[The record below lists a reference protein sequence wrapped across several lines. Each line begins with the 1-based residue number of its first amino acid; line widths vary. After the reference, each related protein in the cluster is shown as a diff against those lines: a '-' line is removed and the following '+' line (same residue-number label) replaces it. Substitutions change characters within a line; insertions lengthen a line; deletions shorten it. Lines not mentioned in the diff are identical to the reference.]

1 MLLKSLKM
9 KDFRQFNGEQKIEFS
24 VDKDQNVTIIMG
36 ENGAGKTTFAQAFK
50 WCFYGNTILD
60 GVLLSQELQNKMY
73 PGDENYV
80 EVIVELIHHGQ
91 EYTVK
96 RRLKYKKNTSG
107 QVVTGGQPDFT
118 IMCKGEDGN
127 QSTETNP
134 VLKMKDILPEELSG
148 YFFFDG
154 EHIEAMSKEISTRS
168 RSSDIRDAV
177 KNLLGLKAYDKALE
191 HLNQGRGSVIGSL
204 LDMFDGDADSEIG
217 NLRTEIGELSDR
229 LDEINK
235 QLETLADSTK
245 VASDKI
251 QELDIRIAKNSSS
264 KELAVKRA
272 NLERKLK
279 ELENAKMEQVGRF
292 LKIFN
297 KNGPRFFATRLIH
310 ESLLV
315 LKTADKLDTGIPDVT
330 ASTINF
336 LFNRKKCICGEHL
349 EAGEEHYD
357 RLYKL
362 LDSIPPKSLGSLIRE
377 FATACEEKTRDI
389 DMVMTDFE
397 EKFRFLRD
405 YDNSR
410 TEYEED
416 LKTISEQLK
425 DIEDVS
431 ALEDERNRYSRKL
444 RELSDNRDS
453 LNQEKGEKESRK
465 SALEERCR
473 VAATGN
479 QKNAEIETYKTY
491 ATYVYNSLKETYDE
505 KEAETRQRLAMVIDE
520 IFRQIYDGDFSLSL
534 DEKYNI
540 EVTPQLQTSTG
551 QSVAIILAFIA
562 GVIKMAR
569 DNSQKDGDLT
579 TSEPYPLVMDAPLS
593 AFDLKRIETVC
604 NVLPEIAEQVI
615 IFIKDTDGEYA
626 EKYLSHK
633 IGAHY
638 RLDMISQTRTD
649 LLQGVK

>member
-9 KDFRQFNGEQKIEFS
+9 KDFRQFNGEQEIVFS
-24 VDKDQNVTIIMG
+24 ADKDQNVTIIMG

-60 GVLLSQELQNKMY
+60 GVLLSQELQDKMY
-73 PGDENYV
+73 PGEEQYV

-96 RRLKYKKNTSG
+96 RRLKYKKNAGG
-107 QVVTGGQPDFT
+107 QIVAGGQPDFT
-118 IMCKGEDGN
+118 ITCKGEDGN
-127 QSTETNP
+127 QSTELNP

-177 KNLLGLKAYDKALE
+177 KSLLGLKAYDKALE

-204 LDMFDGDADSEIG
+204 IEMFDGDADSEIG
-217 NLRTEIGELSDR
+217 KLRTEIGMLSDR
-229 LDEINK
+229 IDEINK
-235 QLETLADSTK
+235 QLDMLTDSAK
-245 VASDKI
+245 FASEKI
-251 QELDIRIAKNSSS
+251 QGLDVRIAKNASS
-264 KELAVKRA
+264 KELAAKRA
-272 NLERKLK
+272 SLERKLK
-279 ELENAKMEQVGRF
+279 ELESAKLEQTGRF

-297 KNGPRFFATRLIH
+297 ANGPRLFATRLMH
-310 ESLLV
+310 EALLS

-357 RLYKL
+357 ILYKL

-377 FATACEEKTRDI
+377 FATVCEEKTHGIEMAKD
-389 DMVMTDFE
+389 DFE
-397 EKFRFLRD
+397 EKFKFLRN
-405 YDNSR
+405 YDNTR
-410 TEYEED
+410 TEYEEE
-416 LKTISEQLK
+416 LKTTSEQLK

-431 ALEDERNRYSRKL
+431 ALEDERNRYSKNL
-444 RELSDNRDS
+444 RELSDKRDS

-465 SALEERCR
+465 NSHEERCR
-473 VAATGN
+473 VLAAGN

-505 KEAETRQRLAMVIDE
+505 KETETRQRLAVVIDE
-520 IFRQIYDGDFSLSL
+520 IFRQIYDGGFSLSL

-569 DNSQKDGDLT
+569 DNSQKDGNLT

-604 NVLPEIAEQVI
+604 NVLPAIAEQVI

-626 EKYLSHK
+626 EKYLSNK
-633 IGAHY
+633 IGAQY
-638 RLDMISQTRTD
+638 RLNMVSQTRTD